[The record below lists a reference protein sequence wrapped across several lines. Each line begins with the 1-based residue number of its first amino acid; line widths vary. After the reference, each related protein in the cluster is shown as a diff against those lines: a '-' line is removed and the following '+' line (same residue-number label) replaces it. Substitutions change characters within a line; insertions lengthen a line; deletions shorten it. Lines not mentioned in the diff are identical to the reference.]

1 MAFIRLDRNF
11 FEGKYWQSERSF
23 SQAEAWL
30 DLIQMARFEAETATR
45 ILANGRRVSVKRGEI
60 HASLRYLSSRWGWGV
75 DKTRRFIENAKK
87 DNDIEHRTEQGESI
101 IKLCNYDAYN
111 PLKCDD
117 RTANQTPTKHRPNTD
132 QTNNKKVKK
141 EKNNITPPN
150 PPRGDVEVK
159 KDSLNSKA
167 RKLFEGYFRVTFG
180 NEYYWTA
187 KDAGNMSKLLDKLRF
202 QRDKKGLECSD
213 DGIMEA
219 LEFLLRSIDDGWI
232 FENFSVANINSKFNE
247 ILSQVKSKSNG
258 KTKQRASAGYSDEE
272 LALNVLQGIERAKRN
287 GK

>member
-1 MAFIRLDRNF
+1 MAFIRIDRNF
-11 FEGKYWQSERSF
+11 FEGKFWQSERSF

-30 DLIQMARFEAETATR
+30 DLIQMARFEAETATK

-141 EKNNITPPN
+141 EKKNNIPPS
-150 PPRGDVEVK
+150 PPKGEVAK
-159 KDSLNSKA
+159 VDSLNSKA
-167 RKLFEGYFRVTFG
+167 RKLFEGYFRETFG
-180 NEYYWTA
+180 SDYYWEP
-187 KDAGNMSKLLDKLRF
+187 KDAGNMSRLIKKLNF
-202 QRDKKGLECSD
+202 QRKQKGLECSD
-213 DGIMEA
+213 NGILEA
-219 LEFLLRSIDDGWI
+219 LEYLLRSIDDGWI
-232 FENFSVANINSKFNE
+232 FENFSVSNINSKFNE
-247 ILSQVKSKSNG
+247 ILSQARSKRNG
-258 KTKQRASAGYSDEE
+258 KTKRDNPDADRLEWLARKAEE
-272 LALNVLQGIERAKRN
+272 AFSG
-287 GK
+287 